1 MRWSRV
7 LLLLALLAYL
17 ATGVAQVGPDER
29 GMVRRFGQ
37 VVARPGPGLWIGLPW
52 GFDRFDRIQ
61 VRNVR
66 QLTVGY
72 VAETAADAPGTPPG
86 QLLTGDQNLVNA
98 RLIVEYAVNE
108 TELDDFLVHQDQV
121 PAVLSRETEA
131 LAAEWAGRSSVDQ
144 VLAGRADLTRWI
156 AARLPE
162 RLQVHKLGIAVQ
174 RVSVDGLAAPED
186 VRDSFEAVNQ
196 AQNSIRTRKN
206 NADREADRLLNDAN
220 AMKVRLETETESY
233 RDEKTRLAQSDA
245 EAFRARLEQYQRLKG
260 TNPDFLA
267 AIWREEVGKLLVD
280 LKARGRIE
288 ILDDFIGPDGL
299 DITQFIPTKKR

>member
-1 MRWSRV
+1 
-7 LLLLALLAYL
+7 
-17 ATGVAQVGPDER
+17 
-29 GMVRRFGQ
+29 
-37 VVARPGPGLWIGLPW
+37 
-52 GFDRFDRIQ
+52 
-61 VRNVR
+61 
-66 QLTVGY
+66 
-72 VAETAADAPGTPPG
+72 
-86 QLLTGDQNLVNA
+86 
-98 RLIVEYAVNE
+98 
-108 TELDDFLVHQDQV
+108 
-121 PAVLSRETEA
+121 
-131 LAAEWAGRSSVDQ
+131 VDQ